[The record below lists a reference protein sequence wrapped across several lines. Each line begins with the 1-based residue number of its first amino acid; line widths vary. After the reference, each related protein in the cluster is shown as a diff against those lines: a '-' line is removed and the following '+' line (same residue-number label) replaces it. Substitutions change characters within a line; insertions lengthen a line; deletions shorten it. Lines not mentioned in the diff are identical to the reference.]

1 MHTGMAS
8 LTQLHY
14 KVHTSTFRRVH
25 SRSQG
30 LLKSGKLSQLQGSAF
45 PSIHINQSCICCTK
59 LTPWESSPVTYA
71 PTDNQSDT
79 FLPQSAN
86 IFETLESSKTAES
99 PIANA
104 EGVLETG
111 SQPGLQFQFFKWPLW
126 LLGPSILLAT
136 GMVPTLWLPIS
147 SIFLGTNIASLLSLI
162 GLDCI
167 FNLGATLFLLMAD
180 ACSRPK
186 SLTQDC
192 KSKAPFSYQ
201 FWNIVATLTGFIIP
215 LLVMFG
221 SQKGFLQPQLPFI
234 PFAVLLGPYL
244 LLLSV
249 QFLTEMLTWHWQ
261 SPVWLVT
268 PVIYESYRVLQLMRG
283 LKLGVELSAPAWVM
297 HTIRGLVCWWVLILG
312 LQLMR
317 VAWFAGLAAR
327 TRKQQL
333 SSDTSSANVVNKLVY
348 LFSTSTYEDG
358 RIIRQKGMIDGGRR
372 GNQPVYIKENVA
384 KSINHIENG
393 FLDYYAELTQSPTTH
408 SICTT
413 T

>member
-1 MHTGMAS
+1 MSTGMAS
-8 LTQLHY
+8 LTQAHFR
-14 KVHTSTFRRVH
+14 VHTSTLRRVQ

-30 LLKSGKLSQLQGSAF
+30 LLKSGKLFQLQGSAF
-45 PSIHINQSCICCTK
+45 PSIHINQPYICCTK

-71 PTDNQSDT
+71 PTDNQSET
-79 FLPQSAN
+79 FLQQSAN
-86 IFETLESSKTAES
+86 IFEALETSKTAES
-99 PIANA
+99 SAENV
-104 EGVLETG
+104 EGVVETI
-111 SQPGLQFQFFKWPLW
+111 SQPGLQLQFFKWPLW
-126 LLGPSILLAT
+126 LLGPSVLLAT

-147 SIFLGTNIASLLSLI
+147 SIFLGPNIASLLSLI
-162 GLDCI
+162 GLDFI

-186 SLTQDC
+186 YPTQDC

-201 FWNIVATLTGFIIP
+201 FWNVVATLTGFIIP
-215 LLVMFG
+215 LLMMFG
-221 SQKGFLQPQLPFI
+221 SQKSFFQPQLPI
-234 PFAVLLGPYL
+234 ISFAVLLGPYL

-327 TRKQQL
+327 ARKQQL
-333 SSDTSSANVVNKLVY
+333 SSDTSSAVV
-348 LFSTSTYEDG
+348 SD
-358 RIIRQKGMIDGGRR
+358 
-372 GNQPVYIKENVA
+372 
-384 KSINHIENG
+384 
-393 FLDYYAELTQSPTTH
+393 
-408 SICTT
+408 
-413 T
+413 